1 MKLLWQKLEVSP
13 PSAGCLLADALR
25 QRRKSEL
32 RKWKSGVSKR
42 KSGVRVCLL
51 FSVLCLLFLAGCISS
66 EQFYEEVSLSRES
79 AYRQWKTRKERQEKS
94 QPRISGE
101 LSIEDCLKLALTNNK
116 VLQRITEEK
125 EIARGE
131 RLKSYSAILPTVGLT
146 ADYLRFDR
154 VSSITIPAIPGLIP
168 GGKITMGD
176 VDNYTVGLR
185 VAQPIYAGGS
195 ISATI
200 HAARLFSML
209 ADETVRAA
217 VQELIY
223 MAAHSYYDVLLNQ
236 HLLQISAD
244 AVRSAQAHLDNVKQR
259 RQGGVASDFD
269 VLRAEVE
276 LSNFQAELIR
286 NKNAINIAKT
296 QLLKVMG
303 VSQDSD
309 FTLSDELVY
318 VRSEMTMEEAVEAA
332 YRTRPDLFSREF
344 DIKYQKELLRIAESR
359 YWPIISGY
367 YDNTWSKPDPH
378 NRQEVEWGHLWQAGV
393 MATLPIFDGLSRE
406 GELIAQKARFRQA
419 LINLIDAEETAL
431 FELTT
436 ALLSIEDAEEF
447 VESQSLNLN
456 RAKEGLRLAEVG
468 YTQGTNTQVE
478 MIDAQAALTTAR
490 VNHYQAIYSHIISK
504 LDLQKAMGT
513 LTMFEPAQA
522 EGQAQNLESPAA
534 EEKGPVALDKT
545 EGGQTR

>member
-1 MKLLWQKLEVSP
+1 MKLLWQKSEVRKRKSEVRKRK
-13 PSAGCLLADALR
+13 SKVR
-25 QRRKSEL
+25 RRKS
-32 RKWKSGVSKR
+32 KVG
-42 KSGVRVCLL
+42 VCLL
-51 FSVLCLLFLAGCISS
+51 FSFLCLLFLVGCVSS
-66 EQFYEEVSLSRES
+66 EQFYEEVSFSRES
-79 AYRQWKTRKERQEKS
+79 AYRQWMTRKERQEQS

-101 LSIEDCLKLALTNNK
+101 LSAEDCLKLALVNNK

-146 ADYLRFDR
+146 ADYLRFDM
-154 VSSITIPAIPGLIP
+154 VSSITIPAIPGLGP

-195 ISATI
+195 IWAKI

-209 ADETVRAA
+209 TDETVRAA
-217 VQELIY
+217 VQDLIY
-223 MAAHSYYDVLLNQ
+223 MATHSYYDVLLNQ
-236 HLLQISAD
+236 HLLKISAD
-244 AVRSAQAHLDNVKQR
+244 AVRSSQAHLDNVKQR

-286 NKNAINIAKT
+286 NKNAINVAKA

-318 VRSEMTMEEAVEAA
+318 LSSEMTVEEAVEAA
-332 YRTRPDLFSREF
+332 YRNRPDLFSREF
-344 DIKYQKELLRIAESR
+344 DIKYQKELLRVARSR
-359 YWPIISGY
+359 YWPIISGF

-378 NRQEVEWGHLWQAGV
+378 NRMDIKWGHLWQAGL

-406 GELIAQKARFRQA
+406 GDVIVQKARLRQA
-419 LINLIDAEETAL
+419 QIGLIDAEETAL

-436 ALLSIEDAEEF
+436 ALLSIEDAKEF

-468 YTQGTNTQVE
+468 YKQGTNTQVE

-490 VNHYQAIYSHIISK
+490 VNHYQAIYSHIIAK

-513 LTMFEPAQA
+513 LTMFEDA
-522 EGQAQNLESPAA
+522 EDKGQAQNLESLAA
-534 EEKGPVALDKT
+534 EEKASMALDKT
-545 EGGQTR
+545 ERGQTR

>member
-1 MKLLWQKLEVSP
+1 MKLLWQKSEV
-13 PSAGCLLADALR
+13 GR
-25 QRRKSEL
+25 QKSEVRRQKSEVRRRKLE
-32 RKWKSGVSKR
+32 
-42 KSGVRVCLL
+42 VRVCLL
-51 FSVLCLLFLAGCISS
+51 FSVLCPLFLAGCVSS

-79 AYRQWKTRKERQEKS
+79 AYRQWKTRKERQEQS

-101 LSIEDCLKLALTNNK
+101 LSIEDCLKLALNNNK

-146 ADYLRFDR
+146 VDYLRLDE
-154 VSSITIPAIPGLIP
+154 VSSFTI
-168 GGKITMGD
+168 GGMKITLGD
-176 VDNYTVGLR
+176 VDNYTIGLR

-195 ISATI
+195 IRATL

-209 ADETVRAA
+209 TDETVRAA
-217 VQELIY
+217 VQDLIY
-223 MAAHSYYDVLLNQ
+223 TATHSYYDVLLNQ
-236 HLLQISAD
+236 HLLEISAD

-286 NKNAINIAKT
+286 NKNAINVAKT

-318 VRSEMTMEEAVEAA
+318 VRSEMTMEDAVEAA
-332 YRTRPDLFSREF
+332 YRNRPDLFSREF
-344 DIKYQKELLRIAESR
+344 DIKYQKELLRIAKSR
-359 YWPIISGY
+359 YWPVISGY
-367 YDNTWSKPDPH
+367 YDNTWSEPDPH
-378 NRQEVEWGHLWQAGV
+378 NRMDIDWGHLWQAGV

-406 GELIAQKARFRQA
+406 GELIAQKARVRQA
-419 LINLIDAEETAL
+419 LISLVDAEETAL

-436 ALLSIEDAEEF
+436 ALLSIEDAKEF
-447 VESQSLNLN
+447 VESQSLNLT
-456 RAKEGLRLAEVG
+456 RAQEGLRLAEVG

-490 VNHYQAIYSHIISK
+490 VNHYQAIYSHIIAK

-513 LTMFEPAQA
+513 LTMFEAAEA
-522 EGQAQNLESPAA
+522 EGQAQNLESLAA

>member
-1 MKLLWQKLEVSP
+1 MKVLWQKSEV
-13 PSAGCLLADALR
+13 R
-25 QRRKSEL
+25 RRKSEV

-42 KSGVRVCLL
+42 KSEVSVCLL
-51 FSVLCLLFLAGCISS
+51 FYVLCPLFLAGCVSS
-66 EQFYEEVSLSRES
+66 EQFYEEVSFSREA
-79 AYRQWKTRKERQEKS
+79 AYRQWKTRKERQEQS
-94 QPRISGE
+94 QPRISGK
-101 LSIEDCLKLALTNNK
+101 LSTEDCLKLALVNNK

-146 ADYLRFDR
+146 GDYTRLDM
-154 VSSITIPAIPGLIP
+154 VSSITLPAFPGLP

-176 VDNYTVGLR
+176 VDNYAVGLR

-195 ISATI
+195 IRATI

-209 ADETVRAA
+209 TDETVRAA
-217 VQELIY
+217 AQDLIY
-223 MAAHSYYDVLLNQ
+223 TATHSYYDVLLNQ
-236 HLLQISAD
+236 HLLEISAD

-286 NKNAINIAKT
+286 NQNAINVAKA

-318 VRSEMTMEEAVEAA
+318 IRSEMTMEEAVEAA
-332 YRTRPDLFSREF
+332 YRNRPDLFSREF

-359 YWPIISGY
+359 YWPVLSGY
-367 YDNTWSKPDPH
+367 YNNTWSKPDPH
-378 NRQEVEWGHLWQAGV
+378 TVMEIEWGYAWQAGI

-406 GELIAQKARFRQA
+406 GEIIAQKARIRQA

-436 ALLSIEDAEEF
+436 ALLSIEDAKEF

-468 YTQGTNTQVE
+468 YKQGTNTQVE

-490 VNHYQAIYSHIISK
+490 VNHYQAIYSHIIAK

-522 EGQAQNLESPAA
+522 EAQAQNLESLAA
-534 EEKGPVALDKT
+534 EEKAPVALDKT
-545 EGGQTR
+545 ERGQTR